1 MYSTT
6 FSIDPIGASIL
17 NKNAYSMVYAFI
29 DLQSKSIATGES
41 ITVSLGGF
49 SAANLATYTTISA
62 KLFKISDANT
72 LNSALSYT
80 PT

>member
-1 MYSTT
+1 MYATT
-6 FSIDPIGASIL
+6 FNIESIGESIL
-17 NKNAYSMVYAFI
+17 NKNAYSMVYALI
-29 DLQSKSIATGES
+29 DLQSKSIASGES
-41 ITVSLGGF
+41 IAVSLGGF

-62 KLFKISDANT
+62 KLFKITDAVT